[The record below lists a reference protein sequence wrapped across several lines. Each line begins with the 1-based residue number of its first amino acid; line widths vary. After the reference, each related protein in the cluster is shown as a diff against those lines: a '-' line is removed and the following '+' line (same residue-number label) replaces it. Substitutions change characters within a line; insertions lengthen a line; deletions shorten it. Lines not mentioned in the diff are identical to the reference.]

1 MSKKVIGALLA
12 LIMVLSV
19 FSLSALAIG
28 QYDWESTE
36 DATKFKQTW
45 GLADGGNGV
54 VQVTL
59 STNYEVGP
67 ISFVIEGV
75 TLDSV
80 TPGNGYYAGS
90 TIEYNKS
97 TGLVFLY
104 PATDAAL
111 KAQSLNNAVV
121 ATFTYT
127 GNATPAIKNNPKQNT
142 ATGMNGT
149 LIAARCSG
157 EYVNSSDF
165 YVGQTCEIL
174 AFGQAPKPAETADL
188 ALKSGVTG
196 VVIDTSK
203 TFGNAY
209 AGAVYGFDNA
219 TGMYRTDS
227 YITDAVEATNG
238 GSLAITKGGGLYGT
252 GSTIAVKNAD
262 GSVSK
267 TYVVI
272 IFGDANC
279 DGMINGM
286 DITAVKNGEKNLA
299 ENSPAR
305 LAANCHKVANDKMLH
320 TINGMD
326 LTPLVS
332 FTKNVGKA
340 TFQSELAK
348 LHYETATTYYK

>member
-36 DATKFKQTW
+36 DAKDYKQTW

-75 TLDSV
+75 TLETV

-174 AFGQAPKPAETADL
+174 AFGQAPKPEEPSDVTL
-188 ALKSGVTG
+188 TGVGTG
-196 VVIDTSK
+196 VVDNENK
-203 TFGNAY
+203 Y
-209 AGAVYGFDNA
+209 VYGIPVSTADPSTLFTT
-219 TGMYRTDS
+219 TG
-227 YITDAVEATNG
+227 YIELVNEVGTSAEQF
-238 GSLAITKGGGLYGT
+238 GT
-252 GSTIAVKNAD
+252 GDKLNLYKDSSKAELVESYTI
-262 GSVSK
+262 
-267 TYVVI
+267 I
-272 IFGDANC
+272 IFGDVNG
-279 DGMINGM
+279 DGAVGLDDASAIQK
-286 DITAVKNGEKNLA
+286 TATYLA
-299 ENSPAR
+299 PKYTGY
-305 LAANCHKVANDKMLH
+305 LAFAADVNAADGVGLPDASAVQKVATYLSPRD
-320 TINGMD
+320 T
-326 LTPLVS
+326 LTNPWAA
-332 FTKNVGKA
+332 KA
-340 TFQSELAK
+340 
-348 LHYETATTYYK
+348 

>member
-28 QYDWESTE
+28 QYNWESTE

-59 STNYEVGP
+59 STNYGVGP

-75 TLDSV
+75 TLDTV
-80 TPGNGYYAGS
+80 TLGNGYYAGS
-90 TIEYNKS
+90 TIEYNKT

-104 PATDAAL
+104 PATGAAL

-127 GNATPAIKNNPKQNT
+127 GNATPAIKDNPKQNT

-174 AFGQAPKPAETADL
+174 AFGQAPKPEEPSDVTL
-188 ALKSGVTG
+188 TGVGTG
-196 VVIDTSK
+196 VVDNENK
-203 TFGNAY
+203 Y
-209 AGAVYGFDNA
+209 VYGIPVSTADPSTLFTT
-219 TGMYRTDS
+219 TG
-227 YITDAVEATNG
+227 YIELVNEVGTSAEQF
-238 GSLAITKGGGLYGT
+238 GT
-252 GSTIAVKNAD
+252 GDKLNLYKDSSKAELVESYTI
-262 GSVSK
+262 
-267 TYVVI
+267 I
-272 IFGDANC
+272 IFGDVNG
-279 DGMINGM
+279 DGAVGLDDASAIQK
-286 DITAVKNGEKNLA
+286 TATYLA
-299 ENSPAR
+299 PKYTGY
-305 LAANCHKVANDKMLH
+305 LAFAADVNAADGVGLPDASAVQKVATYLSPRD
-320 TINGMD
+320 T
-326 LTPLVS
+326 LTNPWAA
-332 FTKNVGKA
+332 KA
-340 TFQSELAK
+340 
-348 LHYETATTYYK
+348 